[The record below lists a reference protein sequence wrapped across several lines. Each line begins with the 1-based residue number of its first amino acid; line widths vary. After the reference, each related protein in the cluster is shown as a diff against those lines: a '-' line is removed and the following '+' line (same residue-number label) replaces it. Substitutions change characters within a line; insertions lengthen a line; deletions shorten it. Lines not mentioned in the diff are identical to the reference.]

1 MSVQKGRHTQMLV
14 VEGGGNPC
22 SYVLSA
28 KKDGSKLDLDHEHG
42 PTSQL
47 RHHDSSFT
55 IQGIVLTEFSKKLR
69 KLGSCY
75 RH

>member
-28 KKDGSKLDLDHEHG
+28 IKDDNKLDLDHDHDHG
-42 PTSQL
+42 PT
-47 RHHDSSFT
+47 RW
-55 IQGIVLTEFSKKLR
+55 
-69 KLGSCY
+69 
-75 RH
+75 